1 MPPSQAD
8 EIRRHALDLYVQPWR
23 ESGSSTLSI
32 RAGDVVRSMGLR
44 NRTPN
49 VCSALESYMF
59 QQEAGLVLI
68 DRTGPRHS
76 TSTTFRYQSG
86 HASAGFHTE
95 RKMDEPTR
103 SHDLAPYVVQ
113 PRRVRNNAL
122 PTADLCLVSCVKT
135 KLPNRAP
142 ARQLYVS
149 DWFRKARAVVEARGW
164 PWRILSAK
172 YGLVDPEMVI
182 EPYEMTL
189 NNMRRGERVE
199 WSRTVMTAFDSRLTD
214 VKSVVIFAGER
225 YREFVVPALR
235 ARNITVHI
243 PMEGLRSGEQLSQ
256 LSKWLDR

>member
-1 MPPSQAD
+1 MPLSQAD
-8 EIRRHALDLYVQPWR
+8 KIRRHALEHYVRPWR
-23 ESGSSTLSI
+23 ESGSSALAI
-32 RAGDVVRSMGLR
+32 RAGDVARSMGLR

-49 VCSALESYMF
+49 VCSALESHVF

-68 DRTGPRHS
+68 GRTEPCPS
-76 TSTTFRYQSG
+76 TTTTFRYQSG
-86 HASAGFHTE
+86 RASAGFHTE
-95 RKMDEPTR
+95 RKVEEPTR
-103 SHDLAPYVVQ
+103 SHDLAPHVVQ

-135 KLPNRAP
+135 KLPNHAP

-149 DWFRKARAVVEARGW
+149 DWFCKARSVIEAVGW

-182 EPYEMTL
+182 EPYEKTL

-199 WSRTVMTAFDSRLTD
+199 WSRTVMTAFDSSLTD

-256 LSKWLDR
+256 LSKWLGR